1 MEEKRI
7 GGLLKFF
14 DRDDYFDQLLGGLV
28 YFNTSESY
36 RRDSRE
42 GRADLNESC
51 AFAFRK
57 ERGDPPIQVS
67 FAGQE
72 IKEVLSL
79 TMHNG
84 GQKDGWLH
92 CWCAIVLPSRL
103 DELRQFKN
111 ALDRMQAEFGRRYV
125 FLPGNRIKQFA
136 ARSQNNL
143 PSESTDIV
151 KHGLVRYSASK
162 DDWTVW
168 CKSQAYA
175 YQQEY
180 RFVIGECEHTDTTAK
195 RITCPAGFDT
205 ILFPEPT
212 VRIHGEEAE
221 EVLLELDAN
230 GCRVTAGGL
239 SEGKA

>member
-14 DRDDYFDQLLGGLV
+14 DRNDYFDQLLGGLV

-42 GRADLNESC
+42 GRADLHESC

-57 ERGDPPIQVS
+57 ERGDPPIHLS

-79 TMHNG
+79 TMHNSG
-84 GQKDGWLH
+84 RKDGWLH
-92 CWCAIVLPSRL
+92 CWFAIVLPAGL
-103 DELRQFKN
+103 DELRQLKG
-111 ALDRMQAEFGRRYV
+111 ALDRMQMEFGRRYV
-125 FLPGNRIKQFA
+125 FLPGDRIEQFV
-136 ARSQNNL
+136 ARIQDNL

-151 KHGLVRYSASK
+151 QHDLVRYSTNK

-168 CKSQAYA
+168 CKSQVYA

-195 RITCPAGFDT
+195 RIACPAGFEN

-212 VRIHGEEAE
+212 VRIHGEEPE
-221 EVLLELDAN
+221 EVLLELDTN
-230 GCRVTAGGL
+230 GCRLTAGAVG
-239 SEGKA
+239 EGNV